1 MYRRFVPWEYIVKI
15 RLQTKGN
22 FDVQCSLAYGCKI
35 GHKLASGPVIRAGS
49 FFCLAANLSMSF
61 TNRPQ
66 GGAFLAR
73 TGVQASTLPPT
84 ATPQR

>member
-1 MYRRFVPWEYIVKI
+1 MYRRCVPRECIVKI

-22 FDVQCSLAYGCKI
+22 FDVQCALAYVCKI
-35 GHKLASGPVIRAGS
+35 GHKLASGPVIRASS
-49 FFCLAANLSMSF
+49 FFCLAAKLSMSF

-66 GGAFLAR
+66 GGAFLAL
-73 TGVQASTLPPT
+73 TGVQASPLPPT